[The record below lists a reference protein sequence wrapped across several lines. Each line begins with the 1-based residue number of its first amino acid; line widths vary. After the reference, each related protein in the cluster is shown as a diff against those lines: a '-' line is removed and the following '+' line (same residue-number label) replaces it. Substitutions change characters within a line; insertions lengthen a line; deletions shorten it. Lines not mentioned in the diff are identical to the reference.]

1 MKGKIGLVFSGG
13 GGKGAYEIGVW
24 KAFKEY
30 GIDKYVCAV
39 SGTSVGAL
47 NAALF
52 ATTPYEVAENT
63 WENIS
68 QDKVLFWDPK
78 KIVKKIGSVPFVAKF
93 AKSYVPVL
101 IATAGFGWFSQKGL
115 KSLIENHL
123 DFNSFSS
130 SIPVYVCATR
140 VGIDEISTAFQK
152 LNELDRDEIVNWLL
166 ASAAIPGVFSPVDI
180 NGAEYFDGWICD
192 NTPVTPLLDHNP
204 EFIFAVHL
212 SNDSLTEETRNKAG
226 GRKIWNI
233 VPSEEVG
240 GLISGTMNFTAEK
253 AKKLIE
259 AGYLETIKVLQD
271 LYEFILS
278 EKRFVSAA
286 EELGHQNNSFKTLL
300 SQNKMIKLPFKEEKN
315 SILQMNSLEYL
326 ITYGDEIANQN
337 VQNVVSENTFDIMA
351 EIEKQIE
358 EGEKAIISYEVD
370 RIIDEMKDNSD
381 ELLQQ
386 AFDGITALSTAPG
399 KIRHLHNNGF
409 LGRILGTL
417 TGKNQKLQGEIN
429 MDFYRAIYANQK
441 MIQKLS
447 ERSAITL
454 DIMAGLGNKINFTM
468 THINNLYGRHSL
480 QMQAIQGIR
489 SLQGKIFVT
498 INKKFAEQ
506 EEKINTLENFNKIHV
521 WRGSLAARK
530 YESIPEKVDFFVRSY
545 VSLPK
550 DKTEMPVE
558 YFRAALKES
567 LQIKESDSITVQE
580 HLELVKNKRDG
591 VLGSFD
597 NDQQFFPVSEK
608 ERTFFPVI
616 SAFQESLDGGKEFS
630 KINEIMIERYSFD
643 ISEPIPVLDYVTEI
657 IGFVSRKQKKTIKD
671 EYLGKLRQLKD
682 VCSKNSLPPT
692 IIEKID
698 HTIKEITEFKAKTPL
713 IGRFSAGKSRL
724 INAWLGNDI
733 LKVDTAPTTSLATEL
748 HHGEE
753 ENAELH
759 YTDGKIKKCG
769 LKDIPEN
776 EEECKKI
783 ALVKVFLNNQ
793 RLKLWK
799 DIVIVDMPGIDS
811 NASAH
816 TKAVLNYVGQGS
828 YFIAVLDPKDAFNSS
843 LLSFIDELASYSV
856 PSPSFIMTRKNTE
869 ANVPEII
876 DKFSQFISKRL
887 GETVFVGST
896 ESGMNR
902 VDIDDFEKVI
912 RNINDR
918 FDELLQNRFKH
929 RIEEFFVS
937 VVQAINSIMKSAD
950 MGTTEIELEMEK
962 LSRLKDKES
971 NKFNNICEEIKNE
984 IVTVYT
990 QRTILAASSAVMS
1003 NEDGVLRAHESGTL
1017 EHFVTSIVRPALVQS
1032 LNDATAYAEKKLNT
1046 SLGEIKTSLDSEIL
1060 PQIAFSGNKK
1070 ETDGGS
1076 TLLSTINGGSLGAA
1090 AAGFVISGAF
1100 PVIAIGFL
1108 VGALIGFFSKKA
1120 DREKESRNKAEITRV
1135 VIQSIDKVVKDEM
1148 GKHAELI
1155 ISQSRGFLDQMMEEK
1170 EETLKE
1176 MKKKAALSVHDFAK
1190 KMENLNQA
1198 LILIENERRN

>member
-63 WENIS
+63 WKNIS
-68 QDKVLFWDPK
+68 QDKVLFWDPEE
-78 KIVKKIGSVPFVAKF
+78 IIKKIGSVTFVAKF
-93 AKSYVPVL
+93 APFYVPVL

-115 KSLIENHL
+115 RSLIENHL

-166 ASAAIPGVFSPVDI
+166 ASAAIPLVFSPVDI
-180 NGAEYFDGWICD
+180 NGSKYYDGGLKD
-192 NTPVTPLLDHNP
+192 NTPVAPILDHNP

-212 SNDSLTEETRNKAG
+212 SNDSLTEETRDKAG

-253 AKKLIE
+253 AKKLID

-271 LYEFILS
+271 LYEFMLS

-300 SQNKMIKLPFKEEKN
+300 SQNKMIKLPFKEERN
-315 SILQMNSLEYL
+315 SVLQMNSLEYL

-358 EGEKAIISYEVD
+358 EGEKAIISDAVD
-370 RIIDEMKDNSD
+370 KIIDEMKDNSD
-381 ELLQQ
+381 ELISQ
-386 AFDGITALSTAPG
+386 AFDGITALSSTPG
-399 KIRHLHNNGF
+399 KIRYLDKQGF
-409 LGRILGTL
+409 LLRIWEEL
-417 TGKNQKLQGEIN
+417 TGRNQKLQGEIN
-429 MDFYRAIYANQK
+429 MDFHRAIYANQK

-447 ERSAITL
+447 ERSALTL

-468 THINNLYGRHSL
+468 THINNLYGRESL

-608 ERTFFPVI
+608 EKTFFPVI
-616 SAFQESLDGGKEFS
+616 SAFQESLDGDKEFS

-698 HTIKEITEFKAKTPL
+698 HTIKEITEFKAKIPL

-724 INAWLGNDI
+724 INAWLGKDI
-733 LKVDTAPTTSLATEL
+733 LKVDTDPTTSLATEL

-783 ALVKVFLNNQ
+783 AFVKVFLNNQ

-869 ANVPEII
+869 ADVPEII
-876 DKFSQFISKRL
+876 DKFSKFISKRL
-887 GETVFVGST
+887 EETVVGST
-896 ESGMNR
+896 ESGMNP

-912 RNINDR
+912 RSINDR
-918 FDELLQNRFKH
+918 FDELLKNRFEH
-929 RIEEFFVS
+929 RIEELFLS
-937 VVQAINSIMKSAD
+937 AVQAIKAILKSAD
-950 MGTTEIELEMEK
+950 MSTMEIGSEIEK
-962 LSRLKDKES
+962 LSQLKDKES
-971 NKFNNICEEIKNE
+971 KKFDSTCKEVERE
-984 IVTVYT
+984 MVTVYA
-990 QRTILAASSAVMS
+990 QRAISTASSAVVS
-1003 NEDGVLRAHESGTL
+1003 NEDGALRAHESGTL

-1032 LNDATAYAEKKLNT
+1032 LNDATAYAEEKLNT

-1060 PQIAFSGNKK
+1060 SQIAFSGDKK
-1070 ETDGGS
+1070 ETPGS
-1076 TLLSTINGGSLGAA
+1076 SKLLSTVGGGSVGAV
-1090 AAGFVISGAF
+1090 AAGVVLSGGFV
-1100 PVIAIGFL
+1100 VIGFL

-1148 GKHAELI
+1148 GKHAGLI
-1155 ISQSRGFLDQMMEEK
+1155 ISKSRSIFDQMMEEK

-1176 MKKKAALSVHDFAK
+1176 MKKKAALSSHDFAK
-1190 KMENLNQA
+1190 KKEFFNQA
-1198 LILIENERRN
+1198 LILIEDERGR